1 MSTQINDGGLAFPLN
16 GHMGADGHFIELP
29 TNGMTLRDWFA
40 GQAIMSATM
49 MENQSRK
56 EPTYKGIATRAY
68 MLADAMIE
76 AREGGKQ

>member
-1 MSTQINDGGLAFPLN
+1 MSAQIDDGGLAFPCE
-16 GHMGADGHFIELP
+16 AFTDPRDTEITKFP
-29 TNGMTLRDWFA
+29 GMTLRDWFA
-40 GQAIMSATM
+40 GQSIMSATM

-76 AREGGKQ
+76 ARKGGMS

>member
-1 MSTQINDGGLAFPLN
+1 MSAQSYNIGPEVA
-16 GHMGADGHFIELP
+16 LP
-29 TNGMTLRDWFA
+29 TPNSMTLRDWFA

-68 MLADAMIE
+68 MLADAMIT
-76 AREGGKQ
+76 ARKGVEQ